1 MLGFSPIAR
10 LPISSVTPLTHYSMA
25 ASSSSFAV
33 TANDAT
39 LALAVKMPA
48 TVGTFTLTRI
58 AATLAVKMPA
68 AVGTFTLIGS
78 DATIS
83 KGITFNTQQV
93 YDPTTGIYSQ
103 SSFSTS
109 TSASNFYS
117 PATTEMM
124 TNGNLAET
132 GAATEPISGQ
142 IGYIALDL
150 GRPIFIDSVVSSADA
165 EYLEISSDN
174 NTWFIT
180 SYSGYSGE
188 TFTSIAATARY
199 VRFRSNISS
208 FVIVRE
214 FYITTSTPV
223 SAHYWLL
230 GQSATFTR
238 GRGTLIANTRAFTLT
253 GRDAAFKRTVKTP
266 VTVGTFTL
274 TTNAALFSLKRS
286 AVVGAFTLTGNT
298 VAFKRG
304 IRFTPEFAEFTLT
317 GQDVTLAVKMPA
329 AVGTFTLTGVVV
341 RISTKRSAGTGTFTL
356 TGNAVVFRRGYKLRA
371 LFDPNDGVYSQSSVY
386 AENTAAT
393 VTGMTNGVFN
403 ESYETGT
410 TRGVGEWVKV
420 DLGVIYPVTE
430 VVIGCDFN
438 NTLIGTGGWGKTY
451 TENKTIEVSTDNS
464 TWTAVE
470 NTGIFSSSSKTL
482 VLNVFARYV
491 RIVTTAEEWL
501 AVTEFYARVIFKFS
515 LTGQNANLK
524 YSAVYLLSAGTFTFT
539 GYSANL
545 TCTRA
550 LEVNHRVFVLTGK
563 AVIFRLGQTS
573 FAATE
578 SFVLAGNDAALFVP
592 DYALIG
598 GGNTGTTTG
607 NNGTLSINF
616 YITAT
621 TRAYVLTGRAAA
633 LKAARKLTAT
643 TATFTLTGNSA
654 TLSRTRKLPAVKATF
669 VLTRNSAALL
679 RMRRLFAAV
688 RAFTL
693 TGRNVGLRASAKFD
707 VTTGT
712 FTLTGNAVEFIIGA
726 VARGT
731 LSTVSVTPST
741 GDVSSTAN
749 VTGTSNT
756 VSISAYVV
764 SASVSVTATGD
775 SNDITVTAPDGTAFV
790 SADGSLPV
798 ISVTPCEATVVGLA
812 SIQVPLFNIDVS
824 PCDAIV
830 TTVGYLYKASAL
842 ASVIPVTLV
851 VGTLENV
858 YTITTKDEAVTLV
871 GATTQLVPVKPR
883 IVVKSETKHV
893 VVSKGQTQLA
903 VVVKPTT
910 QSVVLTRGIVRKV
923 AISR

>member
-10 LPISSVTPLTHYSMA
+10 FPISALTIPLTHYSMA
-25 ASSSSFAV
+25 ASGSSFAI
-33 TANDAT
+33 TTNDAT
-39 LALAVKMPA
+39 LAIQGRYKL
-48 TVGTFTLTRI
+48 
-58 AATLAVKMPA
+58 
-68 AVGTFTLIGS
+68 
-78 DATIS
+78 
-83 KGITFNTQQV
+83 NTAQV
-93 YDPTTGIYSQ
+93 YDPTTGVYSQ
-103 SSFSTS
+103 SSFF
-109 TSASNFYS
+109 AGYFS

-124 TNGNLAET
+124 TNGNLVEI
-132 GAATEPISGQ
+132 GAATDFINGQ
-142 IGYIALDL
+142 SGYITLDL
-150 GRPIFIDSVVSSADA
+150 GRPIFIDSVVSAASAP
-165 EYLEISSDN
+165 YLEISSDS

-180 SYSGYSGE
+180 SYAGA

-208 FVIVRE
+208 YVIVRE

-223 SAHYWLL
+223 SAHYWVR

-253 GRDAAFKRTVKTP
+253 GRDAALKRTVKTP

-274 TTNAALFSLKRS
+274 TTNAALFSLTSKV
-286 AVVGAFTLTGNT
+286 VVGAFTLTGNT

-341 RISTKRSAGTGTFTL
+341 KISTKRSAGTGTFTL

-386 AENTAAT
+386 TGNTAAT

-420 DLGVIYPVTE
+420 DLGVVYPVTE

-464 TWTAVE
+464 IWTAVE
-470 NTGIFSSSSKTL
+470 NTGIFSSSSKTF

-491 RIVTTAEEWL
+491 RIITTAEEWL

-545 TCTRA
+545 ACTRS

-621 TRAYVLTGRAAA
+621 TRAYVLTGRAAT

-643 TATFTLTGNSA
+643 TVTFTLTLNAA
-654 TLSRTRKLPAVKATF
+654 TLIKTNKLLAVKATF
-669 VLTRNSAALL
+669 VLTRVAASLL
-679 RMRRLFAAV
+679 RGRKLIAV
-688 RAFTL
+688 TRAYTL
-693 TGRNVGLRASAKFD
+693 TGRAAVLRSNTTMS
-707 VTTGT
+707 VTVGT
-712 FTLTGNAVEFIIGA
+712 FTLTGNAIQTSIGTVATGSLATITVEAATG
-726 VARGT
+726 
-731 LSTVSVTPST
+731 SVT
-741 GDVSSTAN
+741 GFAN
-749 VTGTSNT
+749 VSGASNT
-756 VSISAYVV
+756 ITISAYSV
-764 SASVSVTATGD
+764 SASVSVVGEGVLTE
-775 SNDITVTAPDGTAFV
+775 ITVTPFDGTVFASV
-790 SADGSLPV
+790 GGTLPTV
-798 ISVTPCEATVVGLA
+798 SVTPCEATVVGLA
-812 SIQVPLFNIDVS
+812 DIQISLFNIDVS

-830 TTVGYLYKASAL
+830 TTVGYLYKASAI
-842 ASVIPVTLV
+842 ASVVSVIQVTATV
-851 VGTLENV
+851 ESV
-858 YTITTKDEAVTLV
+858 YSVKAEDRAVILV

-883 IVVKSETKHV
+883 IVVKSETKNV
-893 VVSKGQTQLA
+893 VDVKAQTQLA
-903 VVVKPTT
+903 VVVKPKT
-910 QSVVLTRGIVRKV
+910 QAVVLVRGIVRKV